1 MRMAALVSFDGLI
14 PLGATFS
21 DRALSLIKGLSP
33 SELSNNQTF
42 KGVNELIPGENDAG
56 KLAFITESFEATKGW
71 MDGFVSSTGL
81 TQSNVADNLSKF
93 INFSVDKLDYLGAL
107 LDVSVK
113 YYRHTGIQTLARR
126 LVERSVAEL

>member
-1 MRMAALVSFDGLI
+1 
-14 PLGATFS
+14 
-21 DRALSLIKGLSP
+21 LSS
-33 SELSNNQTF
+33 NQTF
-42 KGVNELIPGENDAG
+42 KGVNELIPGQNDAG

-71 MDGFVSSTGL
+71 MDGLVSSTGL
-81 TQSNVADNLSKF
+81 TQGNVADNLSKF

>member
-1 MRMAALVSFDGLI
+1 MDGL
-14 PLGATFS
+14 
-21 DRALSLIKGLSP
+21 
-33 SELSNNQTF
+33 
-42 KGVNELIPGENDAG
+42 
-56 KLAFITESFEATKGW
+56 
-71 MDGFVSSTGL
+71 VSSTGL

-93 INFSVDKLDYLGAL
+93 INFSMDKLDYLGAL